1 MARTIEYAS
10 TRGEIWRWY
19 WRSWRRGLWVT
30 HAVVFCWVS
39 GVVLLLLWSTD
50 LLRPMNV
57 VLALV
62 AGIAS
67 IAWMPLFPMIQFKP
81 QTRTLTVDERGISTT
96 IGAKSGVRKWDEIRS
111 VADEEGA
118 IVVVVKT
125 KNAFIIPARA
135 FASDADR
142 ADFLNYAKAAFQAA
156 HSTA

>member
-1 MARTIEYAS
+1 M
-10 TRGEIWRWY
+10 
-19 WRSWRRGLWVT
+19 
-30 HAVVFCWVS
+30 VFCWVS

-50 LLRPMNV
+50 HLRLSNV
-57 VLALV
+57 GLALA

-81 QTRTLTVDERGISTT
+81 LMRTLTVDEDGISTV
-96 IGAKSGVRKWDEIRS
+96 IGMKCGVRKWNEIRS

-118 IVVVVKT
+118 IVVVGKN

-135 FASDADR
+135 FGSDADR
-142 ADFLNYAKAAFQAA
+142 MDFLDYTKAAFQAA